1 MEPRW
6 LDAAEQRAWRAYFQ
20 MAMLLEDT
28 LDQQLQ
34 ESANLPHLYYAIMV
48 VLSEA
53 PDRRMRMTD
62 LAASLKITRS
72 RLNYAVTRLDRDDWV
87 RREQSGADRRGQF
100 AVLTAEG
107 MAALERAVP
116 GHVATVRAM
125 VFDRLSPEQVR
136 HFGDVCEIILS
147 TLTSDDR
154 TQVVR
159 TDLPWRR

>member
-1 MEPRW
+1 
-6 LDAAEQRAWRAYFQ
+6 
-20 MAMLLEDT
+20 
-28 LDQQLQ
+28 
-34 ESANLPHLYYAIMV
+34 
-48 VLSEA
+48 
-53 PDRRMRMTD
+53 MRMTD

-125 VFDRLSPEQVR
+125 VFDRLSPEQVTEELPDLEPA
-136 HFGDVCEIILS
+136 DVQACLRFAS
-147 TLTSDDR
+147 
-154 TQVVR
+154 
-159 TDLPWRR
+159 RRVADPEPGSLLGMAAT